1 MIRTV
6 MSVAVLGLLAAAPV
20 VRAGDKA
27 MSTEAFVAKV
37 IDCNVSEKD
46 FAEKAAKSAD
56 SADVRKYAQRL
67 IDDHTKLNARATAL
81 ARDLKIGVVTGTSK
95 EHKEAL
101 LKLTTS
107 TGRDFDRAFV
117 RHMVK
122 GHEEAIKMFETQAK
136 GTTNKEIRTFATE
149 ALPTLR
155 EHLEMARKLD
165 TQLNK

>member
-1 MIRTV
+1 MMRTV

-37 IDCNVSEKD
+37 IDCNVTEKD
-46 FAEKAAKSAD
+46 LAEKAVKSAQ

-67 IDDHTKLNARATAL
+67 IDDHTKLNTRAL
-81 ARDLKIGVVTGTSK
+81 AMARELKIGVVTATSA

-101 LKLTTS
+101 LKLTTA
-107 TGRDFDRAFV
+107 TGNDFDRAFM

-122 GHEEAIKMFETQAK
+122 SHENAIKMFETQSK
-136 GTTNKEIRTFATE
+136 NSNRQEVRTFATE
-149 ALPTLR
+149 SLPTLR
-155 EHLEMARKLD
+155 EHLDMARKLD
-165 TQLNK
+165 TQVNK